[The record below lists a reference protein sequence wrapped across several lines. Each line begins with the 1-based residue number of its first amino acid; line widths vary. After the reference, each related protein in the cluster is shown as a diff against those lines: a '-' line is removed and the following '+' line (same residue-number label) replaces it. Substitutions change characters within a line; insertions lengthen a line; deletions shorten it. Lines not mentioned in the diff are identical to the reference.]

1 MGNMVGETK
10 QKDKKANP
18 KPNSQAACPYCG
30 SQMTYFPEDDIAN
43 YVCHNCFSMFTSD
56 FYESL
61 TEKDKEEMRNSF
73 LETMNFRV
81 TQKLNNA
88 VKEINQKQ
96 AETLPVMASKPK
108 RFPKQKTTLEN
119 YLCSKKKPEKQ
130 P

>member
-1 MGNMVGETK
+1 MGDVVGETK
-10 QKDKKANP
+10 QKDKKANS
-18 KPNSQAACPYCG
+18 KTDSQAACPYCG
-30 SQMTYFPEDDIAN
+30 NQMTYFPEDDIAN

-81 TQKLNNA
+81 MQT

-108 RFPKQKTTLEN
+108 RFPEQKTTLEN
-119 YLCSKKKPEKQ
+119 YLCFNKKPEKQ
-130 P
+130 S